1 MVCYVIIL
9 LILLKRI
16 QLRLRKNSMQKKTGY
31 LLILLSCLLV
41 SACKQEK
48 LKPLPPQVIVKLV
61 KQETVPVYGSYIGVT
76 RASLDVEVRARVTGY
91 VEKVEFVEGS
101 WVEAGELLYL
111 IDNKPY
117 IAKRK
122 RVLAQLEKD
131 KAAYEKAK
139 RDVIRLKPLYEQD
152 AASQLDYD
160 TGVSTQEQAKASVMS
175 SQANLDEVDLELSYT
190 KIKAPISGMV
200 GGSQADIGALVGSG
214 GISLLTTVQQINPIY
229 VTFNMSSLDYLN
241 ARRRMNSLLKKKE
254 AEEQGKALEGFV
266 RITLPDDSE
275 YRYWGDVSFTD
286 PKVNP
291 KTGTFKVRAV
301 LPNPD
306 SELLPGQYTSARIR
320 LSEYTDSVVIEEEAI
335 RVEQGGLYVMV
346 VMPDNTVEHRFVMV
360 KHYGEQGLVIDS
372 GLKEGERIIIEG
384 QHRARHGQLVE
395 PLTQAE
401 YDAQKEARQSTKKS
415 AGDL

>member
-1 MVCYVIIL
+1 MSKIAGYIWIFIAV
-9 LILLKRI
+9 
-16 QLRLRKNSMQKKTGY
+16 Y
-31 LLILLSCLLV
+31 LLSSCQ
-41 SACKQEK
+41 QEK
-48 LKPLPPQVIVKLV
+48 VTSPPPEVIVKEV
-61 KQETVPVYGSYIGVT
+61 SKDTVPVYGSYIGVT
-76 RASLDVEVRARVTGY
+76 QASLDVEVRARITGY
-91 VEKVEFVEGS
+91 VEKVDFVEGS
-101 WVEAGELLYL
+101 WVEAGQLLYL
-111 IDNKPY
+111 IDDKPY

-122 RVLAQLEKD
+122 QVLAQLEKD

-139 RDVIRLKPLYEQD
+139 RDVTRLKPLYEQD

-160 TGVSTQEQAKASVMS
+160 TALSTQEQAKASVMS

-190 KIKAPISGMV
+190 KIKAPISGMI

-214 GISLLTTVQQINPIY
+214 GISLLTTVQQIDPIY

-241 ARRRMNSLLKKKE
+241 ARRRMNTYLEKRK
-254 AEEQGKALEGFV
+254 AEEQGKTVEGFV

-275 YRYWGDVSFTD
+275 YKYWGDVSFTD

-320 LSEYTDSVVIEEEAI
+320 LSEFNDAVVIDEEAV

-372 GLKEGERIIIEG
+372 GLNEGERIIIEG
-384 QHRARHGQLVE
+384 QHRARHGQLVK
-395 PLTQAE
+395 PLTHAE
-401 YDAQKEARQSTKKS
+401 YKEQQASQNTKHV
-415 AGDL
+415 AGE

>member
-1 MVCYVIIL
+1 MNKPINFICVIITSFVL
-9 LILLKRI
+9 
-16 QLRLRKNSMQKKTGY
+16 
-31 LLILLSCLLV
+31 
-41 SACKQEK
+41 SACKQETT
-48 LKPLPPQVIVKLV
+48 PPPSPEVIVKTV
-61 KQETVPVYGSYIGVT
+61 KRETVPVYGNYIGVT
-76 RASLDVEVRARVTGY
+76 KASLDVEVRARITGY

-101 WVEAGELLYL
+101 WVDSGQILYL
-111 IDNKPY
+111 IDDKPY

-122 RVLAQLEKD
+122 QVLAQLEKD

-160 TGVSTQEQAKASVMS
+160 TALSTQEQARASVMS

-190 KIKAPISGMV
+190 KIKAPISGMI

-214 GISLLTTVQQINPIY
+214 GISLLTTVQQIDPIY

-241 ARRRMNSLLKKKE
+241 ARRRMRTLLEKRK
-254 AEEQGKALEGFV
+254 AEEEGKALEGFV

-320 LSEYTDSVVIEEEAI
+320 LSEFTDAVVIEEEAI

-346 VMPDNTVEHRFVMV
+346 VMPDNTVEHRFVLV
-360 KHYGEQGLVIDS
+360 KHYGEQGMVIES
-372 GLKEGERIIIEG
+372 GLHEGERIIIEG
-384 QHRARHGQLVE
+384 QHRTRHGQLVV
-395 PLTQAE
+395 PLTRDEYEKKQAS
-401 YDAQKEARQSTKKS
+401 QNTTK
-415 AGDL
+415 AGE

>member
-1 MVCYVIIL
+1 L
-9 LILLKRI
+9 LGYSVLLFFSSY
-16 QLRLRKNSMQKKTGY
+16 KNKFLPLKEGLMSQVTGY
-31 LLILLSCLLV
+31 LLIFITVFVLT
-41 SACKQEK
+41 ACQQEK
-48 LKPLPPQVIVKLV
+48 VASTPPEVIVKTV
-61 KQETVPVYGSYIGVT
+61 AKGTVPVYGSYIGVT
-76 RASLDVEVRARVTGY
+76 DASLDVEVRARITGY

-101 WVEAGELLYL
+101 WVEAGQLLYV

-117 IAKRK
+117 IAKRNQ
-122 RVLAQLEKD
+122 VLAQLEKD

-139 RDVIRLKPLYEQD
+139 RDVTRLKPLYEQD

-160 TGVSTQEQAKASVMS
+160 TALSTQEQAKSSVMS

-190 KIKAPISGMV
+190 EIKAPISGMV

-214 GISLLTTVQQINPIY
+214 GISLLTTVQQIDPIY
-229 VTFNMSSLDYLN
+229 VKFNMSSLDYLN
-241 ARRRMNSLLKKKE
+241 ARRRMNTIIEKRK
-254 AEEQGKALEGFV
+254 AEEQGKTVEGFV

-275 YRYWGDVSFTD
+275 YKYWGDVSFTD

-320 LSEYTDSVVIEEEAI
+320 LSEFKDAVVIEEEAI
-335 RVEQGGLYVMV
+335 RVEQGGIYVMV
-346 VMPDNTVEHRFVMV
+346 VMPDNTVEYRFIMV

-372 GLKEGERIIIEG
+372 GLNEGERIIIEG
-384 QHRARHGQLVE
+384 QHRARHGQLVK
-395 PLTQAE
+395 PLTEVEYKEQQAKQN
-401 YDAQKEARQSTKKS
+401 AKHV
-415 AGDL
+415 AGE

>member
-1 MVCYVIIL
+1 MLSCGFNEEI
-9 LILLKRI
+9 
-16 QLRLRKNSMQKKTGY
+16 RLFSRKNLMVKLSGY
-31 LLILLSCLLV
+31 ILITCLFL
-41 SACKQEK
+41 SACQQEEV
-48 LKPLPPQVIVKLV
+48 KPLPPQVIVKTV
-61 KQETVPVYGSYIGVT
+61 KKETVPVYGSYIGVT
-76 RASLDVEVRARVTGY
+76 RASLDVEVRARITGY
-91 VEKVEFVEGS
+91 VEQVEFVEGS
-101 WVEAGELLYL
+101 FVEAGQLLYL
-111 IDNKPY
+111 IDDKPY

-122 RVLAQLEKD
+122 RVLAELEKD

-160 TGVSTQEQAKASVMS
+160 TGVSTEEQAKASVMS
-175 SQANLDEVDLELSYT
+175 SQANLDEIDLELSYT

-229 VTFNMSSLDYLN
+229 VNFNMSSLDYLH
-241 ARRRMNSLLKKKE
+241 ARRRINTLLEKRK

-320 LSEYTDSVVIEEEAI
+320 LSEYSNAVVIAEEAI
-335 RVEQGGLYVMV
+335 RVEQGGIYVMV

-372 GLKEGERIIIEG
+372 GLKEGERIIMEG

-401 YDAQKEARQSTKKS
+401 YDALQQKQQNANKAVGE
-415 AGDL
+415 

>member
-1 MVCYVIIL
+1 M
-9 LILLKRI
+9 LIHTLKC
-16 QLRLRKNSMQKKTGY
+16 LRKGVMNQSINFLCVIVTSCT
-31 LLILLSCLLV
+31 LL
-41 SACKQEK
+41 ACKQETT
-48 LKPLPPQVIVKLV
+48 PPPPPEVIVKTV
-61 KQETVPVYGSYIGVT
+61 KRETVPVYGNYIGVT
-76 RASLDVEVRARVTGY
+76 KASLDVEVRARITGY

-101 WVEAGELLYL
+101 WVDSGQILYL
-111 IDNKPY
+111 IDDKPY

-122 RVLAQLEKD
+122 QVLAQLEKD

-160 TGVSTQEQAKASVMS
+160 TALSTQEQARASVMS

-190 KIKAPISGMV
+190 KVKAPISGMI

-214 GISLLTTVQQINPIY
+214 GISLLTTVQQIDPIY

-241 ARRRMNSLLKKKE
+241 ARRRMRTLLEKRK
-254 AEEQGKALEGFV
+254 AEEEGKALEGFV

-320 LSEYTDSVVIEEEAI
+320 LSEFADAVVIEEEAI

-346 VMPDNTVEHRFVMV
+346 VMPDNTVEHRFVLV
-360 KHYGEQGLVIDS
+360 KHYGEQGMVIES
-372 GLKEGERIIIEG
+372 GLHEGERIIVEG
-384 QHRARHGQLVE
+384 QHRTRHGQLVV
-395 PLTQAE
+395 PLTHAE
-401 YDAQKEARQSTKKS
+401 YEEKKASQNTTK
-415 AGDL
+415 AGE

>member
-1 MVCYVIIL
+1 MSKILGNIL
-9 LILLKRI
+9 L
-16 QLRLRKNSMQKKTGY
+16 
-31 LLILLSCLLV
+31 LLSCVLL
-41 SACKQEK
+41 SSCEK
-48 LKPLPPQVIVKLV
+48 EKISPVPPQVIVKTV
-61 KQETVPVYGSYIGVT
+61 KQETVPVYGKYIGVT
-76 RASLDVEVRARVTGY
+76 QASLDVEVRARITGY

-101 WVEAGELLYL
+101 WVEAGQLLYL
-111 IDNKPY
+111 IDDKPY

-122 RVLAQLEKD
+122 RILAEFEKD
-131 KAAYEKAK
+131 KAAYEKSK

-160 TGVSTQEQAKASVMS
+160 TAVSAEEQAKASVMS
-175 SQANLDEVDLELSYT
+175 SQANLDEIDLELSYT

-200 GGSQADIGALVGSG
+200 GSSKADIGALVGSG
-214 GISLLTTVQQINPIY
+214 GISLLTTVQQIDPIY

-241 ARRRMNSLLKKKE
+241 ARRRINTFIEKRK

-275 YRYWGDVSFTD
+275 YKYWGDVSFTD

-291 KTGTFKVRAV
+291 KTGTFKVRAI

-320 LSEYTDSVVIEEEAI
+320 LSEFTNAVVIEEEAI
-335 RVEQGGLYVMV
+335 RVEQGGIYVMV

-360 KHYGEQGLVIDS
+360 KHYGEQGLVIDT
-372 GLKEGERIIIEG
+372 GLKAGEKIIIEG

-401 YDAQKEARQSTKKS
+401 YEAQKEAEQKKPQQNLQKKQTTEKS
-415 AGDL
+415 AGEE

>member
-1 MVCYVIIL
+1 MGLTLVLV
-9 LILLKRI
+9 
-16 QLRLRKNSMQKKTGY
+16 
-31 LLILLSCLLV
+31 SCLLL
-41 SACKQEK
+41 SACEK
-48 LKPLPPQVIVKLV
+48 EIKAPLPPQVIVKTV
-61 KQETVPVYGSYIGVT
+61 KQETVPVYGKYIGVT
-76 RASLDVEVRARVTGY
+76 QASLDVEVRARITGY

-101 WVEAGELLYL
+101 WVEAGQLLYL

-122 RVLAQLEKD
+122 RMLAELEKD
-131 KAAYEKAK
+131 KAAYEKSK

-160 TGVSTQEQAKASVMS
+160 TAVSTEEQAKASVMS

-190 KIKAPISGMV
+190 QIKAPISGMV
-200 GGSQADIGALVGSG
+200 GSSQADIGALVGSG
-214 GISLLTTVQQINPIY
+214 GISLLTTVQQIDPIY

-241 ARRRMNSLLKKKE
+241 ARRRINTLLEKRK

-266 RITLPDDSE
+266 RITLADDSE
-275 YRYWGDVSFTD
+275 YKYWGDVSFTD

-291 KTGTFKVRAV
+291 KTGTFKVRAI

-320 LSEYTDSVVIEEEAI
+320 LSEYADSVVIDEEAI
-335 RVEQGGLYVMV
+335 RVEQGGIYVMV

-360 KHYGEQGLVIDS
+360 KHYGEQGLVVDS
-372 GLKEGERIIIEG
+372 GLKAGEKIIMEG

-401 YDAQKEARQSTKKS
+401 YEAQKAAEQHKQQQQNSDKA
-415 AGDL
+415 AGEE

>member
-1 MVCYVIIL
+1 MS
-9 LILLKRI
+9 
-16 QLRLRKNSMQKKTGY
+16 RKEKSMRQKAGY
-31 LLILLSCLLV
+31 LLLLISSLMI
-41 SACKQEK
+41 SACEK
-48 LKPLPPQVIVKLV
+48 EKETPKIPQVIVKTV
-61 KQETVPVYGSYIGVT
+61 KEETVPVYGTYIGVT

-101 WVEAGELLYL
+101 WVEAGQLLYL

-122 RVLAQLEKD
+122 QVLAQLEKA

-139 RDVIRLKPLYEQD
+139 RDVVRLKPLYEQD

-160 TGVSTQEQAKASVMS
+160 TAVSIQDQAQASVMS

-229 VTFNMSSLDYLN
+229 VNFNMSSLDYLN
-241 ARRRMNSLLKKKE
+241 ARRRMHTLLDQKE
-254 AEEQGKALEGFV
+254 AKEKGKALEGFV

-275 YRYWGDVSFTD
+275 YKYWGDVSFTD

-320 LSEYTDSVVIEEEAI
+320 LSEFTDSVVIEEEAI

-360 KHYGEQGLVIDS
+360 KHYGEEGLVIDS
-372 GLKEGERIIIEG
+372 GLKSGERIIIEG

-395 PLTQAE
+395 PISQADYAAE
-401 YDAQKEARQSTKKS
+401 QKALRSTKKVE
-415 AGDL
+415 GEQ

>member
-1 MVCYVIIL
+1 M
-9 LILLKRI
+9 
-16 QLRLRKNSMQKKTGY
+16 
-31 LLILLSCLLV
+31 ILLSCLLV
-41 SACKQEK
+41 SACEQKK
-48 LKPLPPQVIVKLV
+48 IIPLPPQVIVKAV
-61 KQETVPVYGSYIGVT
+61 KQETVPVYGKYIGVT
-76 RASLDVEVRARVTGY
+76 KASLDVEVRARITGY
-91 VEKVEFVEGS
+91 VEQVEFVEGS
-101 WVEAGELLYL
+101 WVEAGQLLYL
-111 IDNKPY
+111 IDDKPY

-122 RVLAQLEKD
+122 RVLAELEKD

-160 TGVSTQEQAKASVMS
+160 TGVSTEEQAKASVMS
-175 SQANLDEVDLELSYT
+175 SQANLDEIDLELSYT
-190 KIKAPISGMV
+190 KIRAPISGMV

-214 GISLLTTVQQINPIY
+214 GISLLTTVQQIDPIY

-241 ARRRMNSLLKKKE
+241 ARRRINTLLEKRK

-320 LSEYTDSVVIEEEAI
+320 LSEYTNAVVIEEEAI
-335 RVEQGGLYVMV
+335 RVEQGGIYVMV
-346 VMPDNTVEHRFVMV
+346 VMPDNTVEYRFVMV
-360 KHYGEQGLVIDS
+360 KHYGEEGLVIES
-372 GLKEGERIIIEG
+372 GLKEGELIIMEG

-401 YDAQKEARQSTKKS
+401 YKALQQKKQNTKNVV
-415 AGDL
+415 GE

>member
-1 MVCYVIIL
+1 MVKLAVCIL
-9 LILLKRI
+9 I
-16 QLRLRKNSMQKKTGY
+16 T
-31 LLILLSCLLV
+31 CLFL
-41 SACKQEK
+41 SACQQEAI
-48 LKPLPPQVIVKLV
+48 KPTPPQVIVKEV
-61 KQETVPVYGSYIGVT
+61 KQQTVPVYGSYIGVT

-91 VEKVEFVEGS
+91 VERVEFVEGS
-101 WVEAGELLYL
+101 WIEAGQLLYL
-111 IDNKPY
+111 IDDKPY

-122 RVLAQLEKD
+122 QVLAQLEKD
-131 KAAYEKAK
+131 KAAYDKAK

-160 TGVSTQEQAKASVMS
+160 TAVSIKEQAKASVMS

-214 GISLLTTVQQINPIY
+214 GISLLTTVQQIDPIY
-229 VTFNMSSLDYLN
+229 VNFHMSSLDYLN
-241 ARRRMNSLLKKKE
+241 ARRGMDTLLEKKK

-266 RITLPDDSE
+266 RITLADDSE
-275 YRYWGDVSFTD
+275 YKYWGDVSFTD

-320 LSEYTDSVVIEEEAI
+320 LSEFTDSVVIEEEAV

-360 KHYGEQGLVIDS
+360 KHYGEDGLVIDS
-372 GLKEGERIIIEG
+372 GLHAGEKIIIEG

-395 PLTQAE
+395 PITKAE
-401 YDAQKEARQSTKKS
+401 YEAQQQEKLKAKQVVGE
-415 AGDL
+415 

>member
-1 MVCYVIIL
+1 MAQAKLFLVILMLCASIP
-9 LILLKRI
+9 
-16 QLRLRKNSMQKKTGY
+16 
-31 LLILLSCLLV
+31 
-41 SACKQEK
+41 ACKQEK
-48 LKPLPPQVIVKLV
+48 TPPVPPQVIVKAV

-76 RASLDVEVRARVTGY
+76 RASLDVEVRARITGY

-101 WVEAGELLYL
+101 WVEAGQLLYL
-111 IDNKPY
+111 IDDKPY

-122 RVLAQLEKD
+122 RVSAQLEKD

-160 TGVSTQEQAKASVMS
+160 TAVSTQEQAKASVMS

-214 GISLLTTVQQINPIY
+214 GISLLTTVQQIDPIY
-229 VTFNMSSLDYLN
+229 VNFNMSSLDYLN
-241 ARRRMNSLLKKKE
+241 ARRRMNTLLEKRK
-254 AEEQGKALEGFV
+254 AEEQGKALQGFV

-320 LSEYTDSVVIEEEAI
+320 LSEYTDAVVIEEEAI

-360 KHYGEQGLVIDS
+360 KHYGEEGLVIES
-372 GLKEGERIIIEG
+372 GLNEGEQIIIEG

-395 PLTQAE
+395 PLSFAEYEKAQQAIRDAQAE
-401 YDAQKEARQSTKKS
+401 
-415 AGDL
+415 AGES

>member
-1 MVCYVIIL
+1 M
-9 LILLKRI
+9 
-16 QLRLRKNSMQKKTGY
+16 RKTTSY
-31 LLILLSCLLV
+31 LFTFISCLLI
-41 SACKQEK
+41 SSCQEEK
-48 LKPLPPQVIVKLV
+48 KIPVPPEVIVKLV

-76 RASLDVEVRARVTGY
+76 RASLDVEVRARITGY

-101 WVEAGELLYL
+101 WVEAGQLLYL
-111 IDNKPY
+111 IDDKPY

-122 RVLAQLEKD
+122 QVLAQLEKD
-131 KAAYEKAK
+131 KAAHEKAK

-160 TGVSTQEQAKASVMS
+160 TAVSTQEQAKASVMS

-229 VTFNMSSLDYLN
+229 VNFNMSSLDYLN
-241 ARRRMNSLLKKKE
+241 ARRRMNTLIEKKT

-320 LSEYTDSVVIEEEAI
+320 LNEFTDSVVIEEEAI
-335 RVEQGGLYVMV
+335 RVEQGGIYVMV

-401 YDAQKEARQSTKKS
+401 YDAKEQAQKNAKKVVGES
-415 AGDL
+415 

>member
-1 MVCYVIIL
+1 MAKLAICTL
-9 LILLKRI
+9 L
-16 QLRLRKNSMQKKTGY
+16 T
-31 LLILLSCLLV
+31 CLFL
-41 SACKQEK
+41 SACQQEEI
-48 LKPLPPQVIVKLV
+48 KPIPPQVIVKEV
-61 KQETVPVYGSYIGVT
+61 TQQTVPVYGSYIGVT

-91 VEKVEFVEGS
+91 VERVEFVEGS
-101 WVEAGELLYL
+101 WVEAGQLLYL
-111 IDNKPY
+111 IDDKPY

-122 RVLAQLEKD
+122 QVLAQLEKD
-131 KAAYEKAK
+131 KAAYDKAK

-160 TGVSTQEQAKASVMS
+160 TAVSIQEQAKASVMS

-214 GISLLTTVQQINPIY
+214 GISLLTTVQQIDPIY
-229 VTFNMSSLDYLN
+229 VNFHMSSLDYLN
-241 ARRRMNSLLKKKE
+241 ARRRMDTLLEKKQ

-266 RITLPDDSE
+266 RITLADDSE
-275 YRYWGDVSFTD
+275 YKYWGDVSFTD

-320 LSEYTDSVVIEEEAI
+320 LSEFNDAVVIEEEAV

-360 KHYGEQGLVIDS
+360 KHYGEDGLVIDS
-372 GLKEGERIIIEG
+372 GLHAGEKIIVEG

-395 PLTQAE
+395 PITKAE
-401 YDAQKEARQSTKKS
+401 YEAQQQDKLKANQALGE
-415 AGDL
+415 

>member
-16 QLRLRKNSMQKKTGY
+16 QLRLRKNSMPKRTGY
-31 LLILLSCLLV
+31 ILILISCLLV

-48 LKPLPPQVIVKLV
+48 IKPLPPQVIVKAV

-101 WVEAGELLYL
+101 WVEAGQLLYL
-111 IDNKPY
+111 IDDKPY

-139 RDVIRLKPLYEQD
+139 RDVTRLKPLYEQD

-160 TGVSTQEQAKASVMS
+160 TALSIQEQAKATVMS

-190 KIKAPISGMV
+190 QIKAPISGMV

-241 ARRRMNSLLKKKE
+241 ARRRMNSLLEKKE

-320 LSEYTDSVVIEEEAI
+320 LSEYTNSVVIEEEAI

-401 YDAQKEARQSTKKS
+401 YDAQKEAQQSTKKV

>member
-1 MVCYVIIL
+1 
-9 LILLKRI
+9 
-16 QLRLRKNSMQKKTGY
+16 
-31 LLILLSCLLV
+31 
-41 SACKQEK
+41 
-48 LKPLPPQVIVKLV
+48 
-61 KQETVPVYGSYIGVT
+61 
-76 RASLDVEVRARVTGY
+76 
-91 VEKVEFVEGS
+91 
-101 WVEAGELLYL
+101 
-111 IDNKPY
+111 
-117 IAKRK
+117 
-122 RVLAQLEKD
+122 
-131 KAAYEKAK
+131 
-139 RDVIRLKPLYEQD
+139 
-152 AASQLDYD
+152 
-160 TGVSTQEQAKASVMS
+160 
-175 SQANLDEVDLELSYT
+175 
-190 KIKAPISGMV
+190 MV

-229 VTFNMSSLDYLN
+229 VNFNMSSLDYLN
-241 ARRRMNSLLKKKE
+241 ARRRMNTLIEKKT

-320 LSEYTDSVVIEEEAI
+320 LNEFTDSVVIEEEAI
-335 RVEQGGLYVMV
+335 RVEQGGIYVMV

-401 YDAQKEARQSTKKS
+401 YDAKEQAQKNAKKVVGES
-415 AGDL
+415 

>member
-1 MVCYVIIL
+1 M
-9 LILLKRI
+9 LKT
-16 QLRLRKNSMQKKTGY
+16 TGY
-31 LLILLSCLLV
+31 IFIFLSCLMV
-41 SACKQEK
+41 SACKEEK
-48 LKPLPPQVIVKLV
+48 IKPTPPQVIVKLV

-76 RASLDVEVRARVTGY
+76 RASLDVEVRARITGY
-91 VEKVEFVEGS
+91 VEQVEFVEGS
-101 WVEAGELLYL
+101 WVEAGQLLYL
-111 IDNKPY
+111 IDDKPY

-131 KAAYEKAK
+131 KAAHEKAK

-160 TGVSTQEQAKASVMS
+160 TALSIEEQAQSSVMS

-200 GGSQADIGALVGSG
+200 GGSQADIGALVGTG

-241 ARRRMNSLLKKKE
+241 ARRRMNSLLEKRK

-275 YRYWGDVSFTD
+275 YKYWGDVSFTD

-320 LSEYTDSVVIEEEAI
+320 LSEYTDSVVIKEEAI
-335 RVEQGGLYVMV
+335 RVEQGGIYVMV

-360 KHYGEQGLVIDS
+360 KHYGKEGLVIDS
-372 GLKEGERIIIEG
+372 GLSEGERIIIEG
-384 QHRARHGQLVE
+384 QHRARHGQLVA
-395 PLTQAE
+395 PLTQQE
-401 YDAQKEARQSTKKS
+401 YDAQQLEKKNS
-415 AGDL
+415 KNVAGDS

>member
-1 MVCYVIIL
+1 MVKLAVCT
-9 LILLKRI
+9 LI
-16 QLRLRKNSMQKKTGY
+16 T
-31 LLILLSCLLV
+31 CLFL
-41 SACKQEK
+41 SACQQEAI
-48 LKPLPPQVIVKLV
+48 KPTPPQVIVKKV
-61 KQETVPVYGSYIGVT
+61 KQQTVPVYGSYIGVT

-91 VEKVEFVEGS
+91 VERVEFVEGS
-101 WVEAGELLYL
+101 WIEAGQLLYL
-111 IDNKPY
+111 IDDKPY

-122 RVLAQLEKD
+122 QVLAQLEKD
-131 KAAYEKAK
+131 KAAYDKAK

-160 TGVSTQEQAKASVMS
+160 TAVSIKEQAKASVMS

-214 GISLLTTVQQINPIY
+214 GISLLTTVQQIDPIY
-229 VTFNMSSLDYLN
+229 VNFHMSSLDYLN
-241 ARRRMNSLLKKKE
+241 ARRGMDTLLEKKK

-266 RITLPDDSE
+266 RITLADDSE
-275 YRYWGDVSFTD
+275 YKYWGDVSFTD

-320 LSEYTDSVVIEEEAI
+320 LSEFTDSVVIEEEAV

-360 KHYGEQGLVIDS
+360 KHYGEDGLVIDS
-372 GLKEGERIIIEG
+372 GLHAGEKIIIEG

-395 PLTQAE
+395 PITKAE
-401 YDAQKEARQSTKKS
+401 YEAQQQEKLKAKQVVGE
-415 AGDL
+415 

>member
-1 MVCYVIIL
+1 MPKRTGYI
-9 LILLKRI
+9 LILI
-16 QLRLRKNSMQKKTGY
+16 
-31 LLILLSCLLV
+31 SCLLV

-48 LKPLPPQVIVKLV
+48 IKPLPPQVIVKAV

-101 WVEAGELLYL
+101 WVEAGQLLYL
-111 IDNKPY
+111 IDDKPY

-139 RDVIRLKPLYEQD
+139 RDVTRLKPLYEQD

-160 TGVSTQEQAKASVMS
+160 TALSIQEQAKATVMS

-190 KIKAPISGMV
+190 QIKAPISGMV

-241 ARRRMNSLLKKKE
+241 ARRRMNSLLEKKE

-275 YRYWGDVSFTD
+275 YRYWDRQD
-286 PKVNP
+286 C
-291 KTGTFKVRAV
+291 
-301 LPNPD
+301 
-306 SELLPGQYTSARIR
+306 
-320 LSEYTDSVVIEEEAI
+320 
-335 RVEQGGLYVMV
+335 
-346 VMPDNTVEHRFVMV
+346 RF
-360 KHYGEQGLVIDS
+360 S
-372 GLKEGERIIIEG
+372 C
-384 QHRARHGQLVE
+384 
-395 PLTQAE
+395 
-401 YDAQKEARQSTKKS
+401 
-415 AGDL
+415 

>member
-1 MVCYVIIL
+1 M
-9 LILLKRI
+9 
-16 QLRLRKNSMQKKTGY
+16 
-31 LLILLSCLLV
+31 
-41 SACKQEK
+41 
-48 LKPLPPQVIVKLV
+48 
-61 KQETVPVYGSYIGVT
+61 
-76 RASLDVEVRARVTGY
+76 
-91 VEKVEFVEGS
+91 EGS
-101 WVEAGELLYL
+101 WVEAGEILYL
-111 IDNKPY
+111 IDDKPY

-122 RVLAQLEKD
+122 QVLAQLEKD

-139 RDVIRLKPLYEQD
+139 RDVVRLKPLYEQD

-160 TGVSTQEQAKASVMS
+160 TSVSIQEQAKATVMS

-190 KIKAPISGMV
+190 KVKAPISGMV
-200 GGSQADIGALVGSG
+200 GGSQADIGALVGTG
-214 GISLLTTVQQINPIY
+214 GISLLTTVRQINPIY
-229 VTFNMSSLDYLN
+229 VNFNMSSLDYLN
-241 ARRRMNSLLKKKE
+241 ARRRMNSLLEKKE

-266 RITLPDDSE
+266 RITLPDETE

-291 KTGTFKVRAV
+291 KTGTFKVRAI

-320 LSEYTDSVVIEEEAI
+320 LSEFTDSVVIEEEAI

-360 KHYGEQGLVIDS
+360 KHYGKEGLVIDS

-384 QHRARHGQLVE
+384 QHRARHGQLVV
-395 PLTQAE
+395 PITQAE
-401 YDAQKEARQSTKKS
+401 YDEQEKARNTNKKV
-415 AGDL
+415 AGDA

>member
-1 MVCYVIIL
+1 MPKRTGYI
-9 LILLKRI
+9 LILI
-16 QLRLRKNSMQKKTGY
+16 
-31 LLILLSCLLV
+31 SCLLV

-48 LKPLPPQVIVKLV
+48 IKPLPPQVIVKAV

-101 WVEAGELLYL
+101 WVEAGQLLYL
-111 IDNKPY
+111 IDDKPY

-139 RDVIRLKPLYEQD
+139 RDVTRLKPLYEQD

-160 TGVSTQEQAKASVMS
+160 TALSIQEQAKATVMS

-190 KIKAPISGMV
+190 QIKAPISGMV

-241 ARRRMNSLLKKKE
+241 ARRRMNSLLEKKE

-320 LSEYTDSVVIEEEAI
+320 LSEYTNSVVIEEEAI

-401 YDAQKEARQSTKKS
+401 YDAQKEAQQSTKKV

>member
-1 MVCYVIIL
+1 MPPIY
-9 LILLKRI
+9 
-16 QLRLRKNSMQKKTGY
+16 GY
-31 LLILLSCLLV
+31 LLILTSCIAV
-41 SACKQEK
+41 SACEK
-48 LKPLPPQVIVKLV
+48 IKEPPKPPVVIVKQV

-101 WVEAGELLYL
+101 WVEAGQLLYL
-111 IDNKPY
+111 IDDKPY

-122 RVLAQLEKD
+122 RVLAQFEKD

-160 TGVSTQEQAKASVMS
+160 TALSITEQAKATVMS

-214 GISLLTTVQQINPIY
+214 GISLLTTVQQLNPIY

-241 ARRRMNSLLKKKE
+241 ARRRINTLLEKRA

-275 YRYWGDVSFTD
+275 YKYWGDVSFTD

-320 LSEYTDSVVIEEEAI
+320 LSEYVNSVVVEEEAI
-335 RVEQGGLYVMV
+335 RVEQGGIYVMV

-360 KHYGEQGLVIDS
+360 KHYGEQGLVIES
-372 GLKEGERIIIEG
+372 GLRANERIIIEG
-384 QHRARHGQLVE
+384 QHRARHGQLVK

-401 YDAQKEARQSTKKS
+401 YEAEQQSLRSTKKL
-415 AGDL
+415 AGDS

>member
-1 MVCYVIIL
+1 MSKVAGYFWIFIAAYVL
-9 LILLKRI
+9 
-16 QLRLRKNSMQKKTGY
+16 
-31 LLILLSCLLV
+31 
-41 SACKQEK
+41 SACQQEK
-48 LKPLPPQVIVKLV
+48 IAPVPPEVIVKEV
-61 KQETVPVYGSYIGVT
+61 NKDTVPVYGSYIGVT
-76 RASLDVEVRARVTGY
+76 QASLDVEVRARITGY

-101 WVEAGELLYL
+101 WVEAGQLLYL
-111 IDNKPY
+111 IDDKPY

-122 RVLAQLEKD
+122 QVLAQLEKD

-139 RDVIRLKPLYEQD
+139 RDVTRLKPLYEQD

-160 TGVSTQEQAKASVMS
+160 TALSTQEQAKASVMS

-190 KIKAPISGMV
+190 KIKAPISGMI

-214 GISLLTTVQQINPIY
+214 GISLLTTVQQIDPIY

-241 ARRRMNSLLKKKE
+241 ARRRMNTFLEKRK
-254 AEEQGKALEGFV
+254 AEEQGKTVEGFV

-275 YRYWGDVSFTD
+275 YKYWGDVSFTD

-320 LSEYTDSVVIEEEAI
+320 LSEFNDAVVIEEEAV

-372 GLKEGERIIIEG
+372 GLNEGERIIIEG
-384 QHRARHGQLVE
+384 QHRARHGQLVK
-395 PLTQAE
+395 PLTESEYKEQQAQ
-401 YDAQKEARQSTKKS
+401 QKATNV
-415 AGDL
+415 AGE

>member
-1 MVCYVIIL
+1 MSKSAHYIL
-9 LILLKRI
+9 IFI
-16 QLRLRKNSMQKKTGY
+16 AVF
-31 LLILLSCLLV
+31 LLS
-41 SACKQEK
+41 ACQQEK
-48 LKPLPPQVIVKLV
+48 VVPIPPEVIVKEV
-61 KQETVPVYGSYIGVT
+61 NKDTVPIYGSYIGVT
-76 RASLDVEVRARVTGY
+76 QASLDVEVRARITGY

-101 WVEAGELLYL
+101 WVEAGQLLYL
-111 IDNKPY
+111 IDDKPY

-122 RVLAQLEKD
+122 QVLAQLEKD
-131 KAAYEKAK
+131 KAAYDKAK
-139 RDVIRLKPLYEQD
+139 RDVTRLKPLYEQD

-160 TGVSTQEQAKASVMS
+160 TALSTQEQARASVMS

-190 KIKAPISGMV
+190 KIKAPISGMI

-214 GISLLTTVQQINPIY
+214 GISLLTTVQQIDPIY

-241 ARRRMNSLLKKKE
+241 ARRRMNTLIEKRT
-254 AEEQGKALEGFV
+254 AEEQGKTLGGFV

-275 YRYWGDVSFTD
+275 YKYRGDVSFTD

-320 LSEYTDSVVIEEEAI
+320 LSEFNDAVVIDEEAV
-335 RVEQGGLYVMV
+335 RVEQGGLYVLV
-346 VMPDNTVEHRFVMV
+346 VMPDNTVEYRFVMV

-372 GLKEGERIIIEG
+372 GLNEGERIIIEG
-384 QHRARHGQLVE
+384 QHRARHGQLVK
-395 PLTQAE
+395 PLSEAE
-401 YDAQKEARQSTKKS
+401 FKEMQVKQNAKNVE
-415 AGDL
+415 GE

>member
-1 MVCYVIIL
+1 MTKIMATTLVLV
-9 LILLKRI
+9 
-16 QLRLRKNSMQKKTGY
+16 
-31 LLILLSCLLV
+31 SCLFL
-41 SACKQEK
+41 SACEK
-48 LKPLPPQVIVKLV
+48 ETKAPLPPQVIVKTV
-61 KQETVPVYGSYIGVT
+61 KQETVPVYGKYIGVT
-76 RASLDVEVRARVTGY
+76 QASLDVEVRARITGY

-101 WVEAGELLYL
+101 WVEAGQLLYL

-122 RVLAQLEKD
+122 RVLAELEKD
-131 KAAYEKAK
+131 KAAYEKSK

-160 TGVSTQEQAKASVMS
+160 TAVSTEEQAKASVMS

-190 KIKAPISGMV
+190 QIKAPISGMV
-200 GGSQADIGALVGSG
+200 GSSQADIGALVGSG
-214 GISLLTTVQQINPIY
+214 GISLLTTVQQIDPIY

-241 ARRRMNSLLKKKE
+241 ARRRINTLLEKRK

-266 RITLPDDSE
+266 RITLADDSE
-275 YRYWGDVSFTD
+275 YKYWGDVSFTD

-291 KTGTFKVRAV
+291 KTGTFKVRAI

-320 LSEYTDSVVIEEEAI
+320 LSEYADSVVIEEEAI

-360 KHYGEQGLVIDS
+360 KHYGEQGLVVDS
-372 GLKEGERIIIEG
+372 GLKAGEKIIIEG

-401 YDAQKEARQSTKKS
+401 YEAQKAAEQLKQHQSHQQASTKKS
-415 AGDL
+415 VGEE